1 MMMQDSDRN
10 IQMSFSIS
18 NPRLFLWFD
27 EDGQAFGQTELMIKN
42 EELDIH
48 TDHAKIENIG
58 GTFVTMPDGLW
69 MLRDIVIESDDHMN
83 EMDSRDVVL
92 FKIPEL

>member
-1 MMMQDSDRN
+1 MIHDHLTILLCGVYTLQSYFCFVRM
-10 IQMSFSIS
+10 
-18 NPRLFLWFD
+18 
-27 EDGQAFGQTELMIKN
+27 MIKN

-69 MLRDIVIESDDHMN
+69 MLRDIVIKNDNHMN

>member
-1 MMMQDSDRN
+1 MMQDSDRN

-69 MLRDIVIESDDHMN
+69 MLRDIVIKNDNHMN

>member
-1 MMMQDSDRN
+1 MELN
-10 IQMSFSIS
+10 TIQKSFSIS

-27 EDGQAFGQTELMIKN
+27 EDGQALGQTERMIKKEDLN
-42 EELDIH
+42 IQADQE
-48 TDHAKIENIG
+48 KIENVG
-58 GTFVTMPDGLW
+58 GSFVTMPDGLW
-69 MLRDIVIESDDHMN
+69 MLRDILIENDNHMK

>member
-1 MMMQDSDRN
+1 MELN
-10 IQMSFSIS
+10 TIQKSFIIN

-27 EDGQAFGQTELMIKN
+27 EDGQALGQTELMIKN

-48 TDHAKIENIG
+48 ADQEKIENVG
-58 GTFVTMPDGLW
+58 GTFVTMLDGLW
-69 MLRDIVIESDDHMN
+69 MLRDIVIESDDHMK
-83 EMDSRDVVL
+83 EMDSRDVIL